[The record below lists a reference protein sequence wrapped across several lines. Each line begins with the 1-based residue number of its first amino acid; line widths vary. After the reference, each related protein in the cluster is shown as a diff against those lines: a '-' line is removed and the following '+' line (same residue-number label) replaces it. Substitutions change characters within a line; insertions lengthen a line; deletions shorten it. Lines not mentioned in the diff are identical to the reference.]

1 MLETETQSP
10 PLGTYVQNLLR
21 ELDDLPQEGRTSA
34 VLAVTA
40 RFLEYAAYE
49 VAQSDEARNVARLI
63 VLAADMERT
72 ALQLKGK
79 PLS

>member
-1 MLETETQSP
+1 MLETESQSQ
-10 PLGTYVQNLLR
+10 PLGTYVQSLLR

-40 RFLEYAAYE
+40 HLLEYAAFE
-49 VAQSDEARNVARLI
+49 VAQSDEARQVARLI

-72 ALQLKGK
+72 ALQLQGK